1 MRFGAFATKTKQ
13 SLIALKIFDPDMTLS
28 LTNVGVMVLI
38 GKIATAPTIDW
49 PTTASLMLALL
60 AYNHKKI
67 LRSKEKA
74 RADDGAAKLKEME
87 DKIAEINKAFAV
99 STMFKK

>member
-1 MRFGAFATKTKQ
+1 MSRLQKLLVT
-13 SLIALKIFDPDMTLS
+13 LKVFDPDYTLS
-28 LTNVGVMVLI
+28 LTNLGVTVLI
-38 GKIATAPTIDW
+38 GKIATASTIDW

-74 RADDGAAKLKEME
+74 KADDAEDKLKQVE
-87 DKIAEINKAFAV
+87 DKIQELNKAFAV
-99 STMFKK
+99 QTMFKK